1 MKLSLKTYIFAVGMM
16 AVILPAKGQVDQTA
30 TLKPKGKLTLRYP
43 VMRGDSFYLQLLVNQ
58 KSISKK
64 AIITNVIGA
73 AAVGGSAIDLKNH
86 NIDRKISANNSFV
99 KVSAISSLTALNL
112 LNSKSRPN
120 MLVHVS
126 EHGLDQQHIKSTYLE
141 KGKNRRTSEFKFS
154 DQIERDGYVT
164 LTLSNFGNK
173 ALKIDP
179 VVWTNPNPSDIK
191 KRMKIRMPQDGPV
204 IVNSESPIDG
214 DNNGGGISTYDG
226 GTFGAVTITAQSTG
240 ETYNLYSPYASI
252 PTSDWNI
259 GQGNAGVDGG
269 GSSPGTSTPAP
280 ASSTPPELKEFR
292 RQINELGANKCE
304 VRYVIAYSGDVP
316 NMPFS
321 LVANKRTAED
331 YMEAHNMEE
340 ANDDGISTENAL
352 KHGIMIALNYC
363 SLGEQHAETLA
374 DLHEVCSNMNQ
385 NQTFAELTMDRRN
398 NKIGLD
404 IAKSQG
410 CNDINAL
417 LYTLHTAYIN
427 GSFKDIN
434 GNPTQAKPD
443 QML

>member
-1 MKLSLKTYIFAVGMM
+1 MKLSLKIHIFFMAMM

-43 VMRGDSFYLQLLVNQ
+43 VMRGDSFHLQLSVNH
-58 KSISKK
+58 KSISKT
-64 AIITNVIGA
+64 AIATNVIGA
-73 AAVGGSAIDLKNH
+73 ATVGGSAIDIDNH
-86 NIDRKISANNSFV
+86 NIDRKTSANNSLI

-112 LNSKSRPN
+112 LNSKSRSKV
-120 MLVHVS
+120 LVNVS

-141 KGKNRRTSEFKFS
+141 RQKNRKASEFKFS
-154 DQIERDGYVT
+154 DHIERDGYVT

-179 VVWTNPNPSDIK
+179 IVWTSPNSSDIK
-191 KRMKIRMPQDGPV
+191 NMKIRMPQDGQV

-240 ETYNLYSPYASI
+240 ETYNFYSPYASI
-252 PTSDWNI
+252 PTSNWNI

-280 ASSTPPELKEFR
+280 ASSTPPELKQLRTEFNKL
-292 RQINELGANKCE
+292 QANKCE

-316 NMPFS
+316 TMSLS
-321 LVANKRTAED
+321 LVANKDAAEN
-331 YMEAHNMEE
+331 YMNEHNMEE
-340 ANDDGISTENAL
+340 ANANGISSENAL

-363 SLGEQHAETLA
+363 SLGEQHAASLA

-385 NQTFAELTMDRRN
+385 NQTFEELVMDRRN

-410 CNDINAL
+410 CNDIDEL
-417 LYTLHTAYIN
+417 LYTLHTAYVN
-427 GSFKDIN
+427 GAFKDIN
-434 GNPTQAKPD
+434 GNSTQAKPD
-443 QML
+443 QLP